1 MTPANSPPSP
11 AISHRGFALGMIL
24 GLLLGLG
31 CTWALGPL
39 HEFNTE
45 PYQLRPEARHHYMA
59 AIALEFMQSSDLAR
73 AISRLTE
80 LRPRQDPIQAMA
92 LAACEL
98 GSSGYLETDS
108 GIAAVRAMT
117 AFYQLQGR
125 SGCADRLLP
134 ALEADRI
141 KATPVPRPANAARPP
156 AVPSKTPVPIIRPAA
171 PLVGQVAA
179 RPGGRR
185 FEGRLASVFCDP
197 TRRGIIEVTV
207 TDLLGEG
214 LPGERIGVYW
224 EGRESIF
231 ASGLKVERGDAYAD
245 FEMRADIDYTIA
257 MPGASE
263 PLAESLRAEP
273 CLASGGYESLTSHR
287 VVFRQIS

>member
-1 MTPANSPPSP
+1 MTLTDSPPSP

-59 AIALEFMQSSDLAR
+59 AIALEFMQGGDLAR

-92 LAACEL
+92 VAACEL

-141 KATPVPRPANAARPP
+141 KATPVPRTANAARPP
-156 AVPSKTPVPIIRPAA
+156 AVPSKTPVPIIRAAA

-185 FEGRLASVFCDP
+185 FEGRLVSVFCDP

-224 EGRESIF
+224 EGGESLF

-257 MPGASE
+257 MPDVSE
-263 PLAESLRAEP
+263 PLADSLRAEP

>member
-1 MTPANSPPSP
+1 MSPADSSPSP
-11 AISHRGFALGMIL
+11 VISHRGFALGMIL

-31 CTWALGPL
+31 CAWLLGPL

-59 AIALEFMQSSDLAR
+59 AIALEFMQSGDLAR
-73 AISRLTE
+73 AISRLAE

-134 ALEADRI
+134 ALEAVHI
-141 KATPVPRPANAARPP
+141 KATPASRPANGARAP
-156 AVPSKTPVPIIRPAA
+156 ALPSKTPVAIIRPAA

-179 RPGGRR
+179 RPAGRR

-224 EGRESIF
+224 EGGESLF

-245 FEMRADIDYTIA
+245 FRMRADIDYTIA
-257 MPGASE
+257 MPDASE

-287 VVFRQIS
+287 VEFRQIG